1 MKNTTKTKSAAI
13 KHARKNVSTL
23 SIFGGQWRFT
33 TYDATMNAWWESV
46 PKQYHAATFNR
57 AQALI
62 DEAREF
68 LNLPQV
74 QYDGGAWTDYV

>member
-1 MKNTTKTKSAAI
+1 MKDTTKTKSAAI
-13 KHARKNVSTL
+13 KHARQNVSKL
-23 SIFGGQWRFT
+23 SIFGGQYRFE
-33 TYDATMNAWWESV
+33 TYDAKMNAWWQHISK
-46 PKQYHAATFNR
+46 PYHASTFDR